1 MFSFLFGEKLS
12 FNAVP
17 LERAFLRIALS
28 EQGRRVICGSD
39 HQPSSVLAA
48 DGGK

>member
-12 FNAVP
+12 FDAVP

-28 EQGRRVICGSD
+28 
-39 HQPSSVLAA
+39 AA
-48 DGGK
+48 GQTCHMRI